1 VTVSGGLEL
10 QEVVRARDG
19 TRKLIFK
26 LTGGEAAGGWVGRQA
41 RAMMM
46 LGGRASRVN
55 V

>member
-26 LTGGEAAGGWVGRQA
+26 LMGGEAAGGSKRRKRVQVVGC
-41 RAMMM
+41 
-46 LGGRASRVN
+46 LGYS
-55 V
+55 